1 MTAVN
6 ASEATQDLRIPPAVA
21 EWRELQGLPPIRP
34 RGARRLERARG
45 RGFTA
50 LARLAEI
57 RPDIEVS
64 DGLHVDDYG
73 VIRPVTNLAMRRHA
87 ARHASSAVSR

>member
-1 MTAVN
+1 MTAIS
-6 ASEATQDLRIPPAVA
+6 ASETTQELRVPPAVA
-21 EWRELQGLPPIRP
+21 EWRAEQGLPPIRP

-57 RPDIEVS
+57 RRDVEVS
-64 DGLHVDDYG
+64 DGLQVDDYG